1 MTPILTIEDL
11 KKVKKFVCVTNE
23 EITYT
28 AYVSGDDFK
37 RTNVAELYPKTM
49 ILDQWN
55 RWCKRE
61 VEYFNIFGE
70 KDIKDL
76 FLVTKSDQVHSGMS
90 EERFDQIVDDVCEQI
105 KNTLQVKAKEYR
117 RNNNVFHNFDMGSQR
132 SGLIREKVID
142 GFMLKHEVSIADMT
156 NDLEKDILPTK
167 SVLDEKFG
175 DNIIYLI
182 IKKAS
187 IIDKI
192 ERLVNIKTQ

>member
-1 MTPILTIEDL
+1 MKTIEDL
-11 KKVKKFVCVTNE
+11 KKVTEFFENDNPIRAYFSNCKGEWFDSDHK
-23 EITYT
+23 EISKPEILTLWNQNVIYT
-28 AYVSGDDFK
+28 
-37 RTNVAELYPKTM
+37 
-49 ILDQWN
+49 
-55 RWCKRE
+55 
-61 VEYFNIFGE
+61 
-70 KDIKDL
+70 IKD
-76 FLVTKSDQVHSGMS
+76 FNDSVNHPYKKSMS
-90 EERFDQIVDDVCEQI
+90 EARFDQIVDEVCEQI

-142 GFMLKHEVSIADMT
+142 GFMLKHEVSISDMT